1 MKERA
6 AVERIIK
13 RIYEDRLRRTGKLP
27 AKAEVREMESRASRA
42 AEKFDNTKN
51 RK

>member
-6 AVERIIK
+6 AVERLIK

-27 AKAEVREMESRASRA
+27 DSNDVKDMEKKAKRTAED
-42 AEKFDNTKN
+42 FDNRKN

>member
-6 AVERIIK
+6 AVERLMK

-27 AKAEVREMESRASRA
+27 DRDDVRDIEKKAKKTAED
-42 AEKFDNTKN
+42 FDY
-51 RK
+51 RKMRK

>member
-6 AVERIIK
+6 AVERLIR

-27 AKAEVREMESRASRA
+27 GKAEVRDIESRASRA
-42 AEKFDNTKN
+42 AEGFDN
-51 RK
+51 RKKKK

>member
-6 AVERIIK
+6 AVERVIK

-27 AKAEVREMESRASRA
+27 GKAEVREMESKASKA
-42 AEKFDNTKN
+42 AEEFDN
-51 RK
+51 RKTRK

>member
-27 AKAEVREMESRASRA
+27 DRNEVREMEKKA
-42 AEKFDNTKN
+42 AEAARRTEN
-51 RK
+51 RNDRK